1 MIKIDSLVL
10 AINAAKQPST
20 DYPITLNY
28 AFQNSVDRA
37 LKLLLFDLFGILSIL
52 YITNAVLQTYLA
64 ASAVNNL
71 IPIFPIIVVIWFV
84 ISKRAS
90 IYNLESER
98 RFWDNMR
105 KVATV
110 SVLSSVVL
118 AGSLFLLELPISRE
132 FIILHALLSL
142 LFVTGIR
149 YAGHFIARRQNTDE
163 KTDGQGVLVV
173 GANELGAE
181 AAEAIVNRSENRLKV
196 VGYLDEHEQGTYRA
210 LPILGTVND
219 GIEEIIGAHN
229 ISQVVISSAQAESE
243 QILNI
248 INYLSTLHV
257 KIHVVSKQSQ
267 LQRYRPLV
275 RQFEGLVFLTLR
287 HPVQT
292 FYQRMAKRALDLI
305 AATIML
311 LLVLPMMGAIAIAIR
326 LDSEGPILFRQ
337 QRIGEKGRPFA
348 MLKFRSMVV
357 NAEALRA
364 HVIEQDGNGN
374 IIHKKPND
382 PRVTRVGSI
391 LRRTSLDELP
401 QLFNVLKGEMS
412 LVGPRPEMP
421 WLVKDYQ
428 PWQRQ
433 RFTVPQG
440 ITGWWQVTGRSE
452 KPMHLS
458 TDDDLFYINNYS
470 LWLDLKILLLTI
482 PAMVN
487 GKGAF

>member
-20 DYPITLNY
+20 DYPITLND
-28 AFQNSVDRA
+28 AFQKSVDRA
-37 LKLLLFDLFGILSIL
+37 LIRLLFDLVGILSIL
-52 YITNAVLQTYLA
+52 YITNTLLQTYLT
-64 ASAVNNL
+64 ASAVDNL
-71 IPIFPIIVVIWFV
+71 LPIIPFVVIIWFV
-84 ISKRAS
+84 IAKRAA

-98 RFWDNMR
+98 RFLDNV
-105 KVATV
+105 KKAVVV
-110 SVLSSVVL
+110 SVLFSVVL
-118 AGSLFLLELPISRE
+118 AGSLFLLELPVSRE

-149 YAGHFIARRQNTDE
+149 YTGHFITRRQNTEE
-163 KTDGQGVLVV
+163 KTERQGILVV

-181 AAEAIVNRSENRLKV
+181 AAEAIVSRSENRLKV
-196 VGYLDEHEQGTYRA
+196 VGYLDEYEKGTYRT
-210 LPILGTVND
+210 LPILGTLND
-219 GIEEIIGAHN
+219 GIEEIIGTHD
-229 ISQVVISSAQAESE
+229 ISQVVISPAQAESE
-243 QILNI
+243 QALNI
-248 INYLSTLHV
+248 INYLSTLPV

-275 RQFEGLVFLTLR
+275 RQFEGLIFLTLR

-305 AATIML
+305 GASIML
-311 LLVLPMMGAIAIAIR
+311 LLVLPVLGAIAIAIR
-326 LDSEGPILFRQ
+326 LDSEGPILFKQ
-337 QRIGEKGRPFA
+337 QRIGEKGRAFA

-364 HVIEQDGNGN
+364 NVIEQDSSGN

-382 PRVTRVGSI
+382 PRVTRIGLI

-401 QLFNVLKGEMS
+401 QLFNVLKGDMS

-470 LWLDLKILLLTI
+470 FWLDLKILLLTI
-482 PAMVN
+482 PALLN